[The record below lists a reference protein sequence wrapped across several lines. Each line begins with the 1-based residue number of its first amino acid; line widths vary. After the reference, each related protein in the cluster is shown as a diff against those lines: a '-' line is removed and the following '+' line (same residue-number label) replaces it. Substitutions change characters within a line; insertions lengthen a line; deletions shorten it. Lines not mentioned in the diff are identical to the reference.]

1 MRYLYIVVTI
11 LFTVY
16 AQIVMKWRMSL
27 KGELPQDFINK
38 ILFLLN
44 SFRDPWVVSCY
55 FSGLIAALAWMAAM
69 TKFDLSFAY
78 PFISLTFVLVLI
90 FSGILLGEPIGL
102 KKIIGLLIII
112 AGLIVT
118 AG

>member
-1 MRYLYIVVTI
+1 MRYFYIVLTI

-44 SFRDPWVVSCY
+44 SFRDSWVVSCY
-55 FSGLIAALAWMAAM
+55 LSGLIAALAWMAAM

-90 FSGILLGEPIGL
+90 FSGLLLGEPVGL
-102 KKIIGLLIII
+102 KKIIGLIIII
-112 AGLIVT
+112 AGLIVAT
-118 AG
+118 G